1 MAVSTTESVK
11 KKSVTKETE
20 TNRYPDWLGEER
32 VEMFVV
38 DQNGDGEPVVGCI
51 NGYNWVVPV
60 DETVSVPLP
69 IAEIIRQ
76 SRRTIEES
84 KKRNKAFAEG
94 KEKIG

>member
-1 MAVSTTESVK
+1 MAVSTTESINK
-11 KKSVTKETE
+11 KVVTAETE
-20 TNRYPDWLGEER
+20 TNKYPEWLGKER
-32 VEMFVV
+32 VEMYIV
-38 DQNGDGEPVVGCI
+38 DQNGNGEPVAGCI

-60 DETVSVPLP
+60 DEVVSVPVP
-69 IAEIIRQ
+69 IAEILRQ